1 MMKRSKENERLQKAN
16 EQLQIIE
23 NYGLNNELKL
33 KIEEINKL
41 QDDYKELEMKF
52 KKGLSDNYKSW
63 IINSNMGIKYWR
75 N

>member
-63 IINSNMGIKYWR
+63 NMGIKYWR